1 MTIRF
6 FFLLLTALTCGLFS
20 FAQKKDS
27 SGLRVLGVDS
37 VGIKQVPSDSAGKKK
52 HSPRKATIRS
62 AILPGWGQIYNK
74 KYWKLPIVYG
84 ALGVTGYIFNYNRVQ
99 YNKVKYA
106 YFYLVTRGANG
117 GVGTSDS
124 TNYSFDKIDP
134 QLKNRVLAKDSYSLQ
149 LYRNEFRKDVDYS
162 VLFFLFFWALNVVD
176 ATVDGHLKDF
186 DVSDNLSMKIKPT
199 INTLPNT
206 LGVSMVFTIG
216 KHPPKNKFNLP

>member
-6 FFLLLTALTCGLFS
+6 FFILLTGLGSCFFS

-27 SGLRVLGVDS
+27 TGLRVLGVDS
-37 VGIKQVPSDSAGKKK
+37 IGVQKVALDSAGKRK

-106 YFYLVTRGANG
+106 YFYVVNRKTA
-117 GVGTSDS
+117 DS
-124 TNYSFDKIDP
+124 SKFTLDKITDP
-134 QLKNRVLAKDSYSLQ
+134 YLKARALAGDSYTLQ
-149 LYRNEFRKDVDYS
+149 SYRNEFRKDVDYS

-199 INTLPNT
+199 LNTLPNT
-206 LGVSMVFTIG
+206 LGVSLVFNIG
-216 KHPPKNKFNLP
+216 KHPPKNKFSLP

>member
-6 FFLLLTALTCGLFS
+6 FFLLLTSLVCGLFS

-27 SGLRVLGVDS
+27 SGLRILGVDS
-37 VGIKQVPSDSAGKKK
+37 VAIQEVALDSNGKKK

-84 ALGVTGYIFNYNRVQ
+84 ALGVTGYIFNYNRIQ

-106 YFYLVTRGANG
+106 YFYVINRKTADSSKYKLALV
-117 GVGTSDS
+117 
-124 TNYSFDKIDP
+124 DP
-134 QLKNRVLAKDSYSLQ
+134 QLKSRAEALDSYSLQ
-149 LYRNEFRKDVDYS
+149 LYRNEFRKDIDYS

-186 DVSDNLSMKIKPT
+186 DVSDNLSMKLKPT

>member
-1 MTIRF
+1 MVSMTIRF
-6 FFLLLTALTCGLFS
+6 FFLLLTALACGYSS

-37 VGIKQVPSDSAGKKK
+37 VGVQQVALDSNGKKK
-52 HSPRKATIRS
+52 HIPRKATIRS
-62 AILPGWGQIYNK
+62 AVLPGWGQIYNK

-106 YFYLVTRGANG
+106 YFYVINKNTPDTAGFRRAKVDKQLLRFVDAN
-117 GVGTSDS
+117 
-124 TNYSFDKIDP
+124 
-134 QLKNRVLAKDSYSLQ
+134 DSYSLQ

-186 DVSDNLSMKIKPT
+186 DVSDNLSLKFKPT

-206 LGVSMVFTIG
+206 LGMSMVFTIG
-216 KHPPKNKFNLP
+216 KHPPKHQFNLP

>member
-6 FFLLLTALTCGLFS
+6 FFLLLTALGCGLFS
-20 FAQKKDS
+20 FAQKKDG

-37 VGIKQVPSDSAGKKK
+37 VGVQQVPLDSNGKKK

-84 ALGVTGYIFNYNRVQ
+84 ALGVTGYIFNYNRIQ

-106 YFYLVTRGANG
+106 YFYVINRKTA
-117 GVGTSDS
+117 DS
-124 TNYSFDKIDP
+124 SKYKFSLIDP
-134 QLKNRVLAKDSYSLQ
+134 QLQARAAALDSYSLQ
-149 LYRNEFRKDVDYS
+149 LYRNEFRKDIDYS

-186 DVSDNLSMKIKPT
+186 DVSDNLSLKFKPT

-216 KHPPKNKFNLP
+216 KHPPKRALMMP

>member
-6 FFLLLTALTCGLFS
+6 FFLLLTALTCGFFS
-20 FAQKKDS
+20 FAQKKDG

-37 VGIKQVPSDSAGKKK
+37 VGVQKVALDSAGKKK

-106 YFYLVTRGANG
+106 YFYVINKSVADTAGFRRAKVATELLRFADAN
-117 GVGTSDS
+117 
-124 TNYSFDKIDP
+124 
-134 QLKNRVLAKDSYSLQ
+134 DSYSLQ

-216 KHPPKNKFNLP
+216 KHPPKRALMLP

>member
-1 MTIRF
+1 MAIRF
-6 FFLLLTALTCGLFS
+6 FFLLLTVLTCSLFS
-20 FAQKKDS
+20 FAQQKDS

-37 VGIKQVPSDSAGKKK
+37 VGVQQVPVDSAGKKK

-84 ALGVTGYIFNYNRVQ
+84 ALGVTGYIFNYNRIQ

-106 YFYLVTRGANG
+106 YFYVVNRKTADSSKYKLDLV
-117 GVGTSDS
+117 
-124 TNYSFDKIDP
+124 DP
-134 QLKNRVLAKDSYSLQ
+134 QLRKRAEALDAYSLK
-149 LYRNEFRKDVDYS
+149 LYRNEFRKDIDYS

-186 DVSDNLSMKIKPT
+186 DVSDNLSLKFKPT

>member
-1 MTIRF
+1 MMSFRYL
-6 FFLLLTALTCGLFS
+6 FLLLAGLVCCQLS

-27 SGLRVLGVDS
+27 TGLRVLAVDS
-37 VGIKQVPSDSAGKKK
+37 VGIQKVALDSNGKKK

-62 AILPGWGQIYNK
+62 AILPGWGQIYNR

-106 YFYLVTRGANG
+106 YFYVINRKTADSSKYKLELV
-117 GVGTSDS
+117 
-124 TNYSFDKIDP
+124 DP
-134 QLKNRVLAKDSYSLQ
+134 QLKARAAALDSYSLQ
-149 LYRNEFRKDVDYS
+149 LYRNEFRKDIDYS

-186 DVSDNLSMKIKPT
+186 DVSNNLSMKVKPAF
-199 INTLPNT
+199 NALPNT

-216 KHPPKNKFNLP
+216 KHPPRHKFDLP

>member
-1 MTIRF
+1 MTFRF
-6 FFLLLTALTCGLFS
+6 FFLLLSILTCGLFS
-20 FAQKKDS
+20 FAQTKDS

-37 VGIKQVPSDSAGKKK
+37 VGVKQVSPDTAGKKK

-84 ALGVTGYIFNYNRVQ
+84 ALGVTGYIFNYNRIQ

-106 YFYLVTRGANG
+106 YFYVINRKTA
-117 GVGTSDS
+117 DS
-124 TNYSFDKIDP
+124 SKYDINKVDP
-134 QLKNRVLAKDSYSLQ
+134 QLKSRAEALDSYSLQ
-149 LYRNEFRKDVDYS
+149 LYRNEFRKDIDYS

-186 DVSDNLSMKIKPT
+186 DVSDNLSMKLKPT